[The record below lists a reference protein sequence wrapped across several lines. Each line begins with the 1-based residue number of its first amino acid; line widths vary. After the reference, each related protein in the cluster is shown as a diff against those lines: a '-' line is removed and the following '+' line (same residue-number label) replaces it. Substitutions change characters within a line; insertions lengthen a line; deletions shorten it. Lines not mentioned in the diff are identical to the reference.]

1 MMSSLLGA
9 GIAGV
14 CQARHLLLNILNI
27 KIALV
32 DPRPEER
39 TDRDIKVGESTVEI
53 STLILVRSFVV
64 ARRAHVTSRSTTNLL
79 S

>member
-14 CQARHLLLNILNI
+14 CQARHLLLNIPKI

-32 DPRPEER
+32 DARPEER
-39 TDRDIKVGESTVEI
+39 TDRDMKVGELAVENSTFMICKELRLYDYMIKNHPPKFGVN
-53 STLILVRSFVV
+53 S
-64 ARRAHVTSRSTTNLL
+64 
-79 S
+79 